1 MNIREKLVKAG
12 YKEVDS
18 CFWKIIDNYTIYFN
32 LDDEG
37 NFTTISLE
45 VGTHGGNEIILYD
58 EVDDIEDIEE
68 VENSL

>member
-1 MNIREKLVKAG
+1 MREELLKAG
-12 YKEVDS
+12 YKEGNN
-18 CFWKIIDNYTIYFN
+18 CYWKIINGNTIYFN
-32 LDDEG
+32 MDDEG

-58 EVDDIEDIEE
+58 EVDDMQDVEE

>member
-1 MNIREKLVKAG
+1 MREELLKAG
-12 YKEVDS
+12 YKEGNN
-18 CFWKIIDNYTIYFN
+18 CCWKVINENTIYFN
-32 LDDEG
+32 MDNEG

-58 EVDDIEDIEE
+58 SMEDIQE